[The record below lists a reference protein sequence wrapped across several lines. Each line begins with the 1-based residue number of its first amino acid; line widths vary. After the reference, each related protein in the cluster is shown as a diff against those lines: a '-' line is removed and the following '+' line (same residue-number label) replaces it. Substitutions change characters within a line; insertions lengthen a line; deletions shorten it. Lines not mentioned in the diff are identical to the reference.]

1 MFSHIECLSYLNM
14 GYSGEENRTVVFIP
28 NLSPATLLKN
38 RIFKCPSTLT
48 LPLLG
53 PMHTPHTVVAVVV
66 FQSPCHVQLF
76 VTPRTAARQASLSF
90 TTSWSLLNLTF
101 IESMMPSNHLI
112 LCLPLLLLP
121 SVFPSIRVFI
131 PFIPLLSNLPSS
143 IFSPTSI
150 WLLPFANVAYLAEV
164 RVSSWVLG
172 ASAFVGPNLL

>member
-28 NLSPATLLKN
+28 KLSPATLLKN

-53 PMHTPHTVVAVVV
+53 PMHTPHTVVAVV

-90 TTSWSLLNLTF
+90 TTSWSLLKLVHWVGDAIQPSHPLSSPSLPTF
-101 IESMMPSNHLI
+101 SLSQHQGVIFQMVSFSHRMAKI
-112 LCLPLLLLP
+112 LEFQL
-121 SVFPSIRVFI
+121 
-131 PFIPLLSNLPSS
+131 S
-143 IFSPTSI
+143 IF
-150 WLLPFANVAYLAEV
+150 LAV
-164 RVSSWVLG
+164 TIRTDFL
-172 ASAFVGPNLL
+172 